1 MNQQIQNKN
10 TKAWPCE
17 FNQYVSFIDMM
28 KHPKWGDNG
37 SVPETK
43 VFEEILYEM
52 GADLEYGYSV
62 EVRAHRPRTD
72 KRAITCEWVHFKE
85 RCDVVWM
92 ETGMA
97 IEDVIRETKSEISRV
112 GMILALNQEKKVD
125 EIQKLQLAERVI
137 NVDVKVQQT
146 TKQDK

>member
-10 TKAWPCE
+10 TKVWPCE
-17 FNQYVSFIDMM
+17 FNQFLSFIDMM

-62 EVRAHRPRTD
+62 EVRTHRPRTD
-72 KRAITCEWVHFKE
+72 KRAITCEWVHFRE
-85 RCDVVWM
+85 RNDDYWM
-92 ETGMA
+92 NNGMA

-125 EIQKLQLAERVI
+125 ELQKLQLAERVI
-137 NVDVKVQQT
+137 NVDVKVQ
-146 TKQDK
+146 DK